1 MDIRN
6 EIVRIFEE
14 NGVDFSDSQQLSDV
28 DSIRYV
34 SIIVEIEQLLCI
46 TLPDFVLSQNK
57 FKDFDEF
64 VNIVIDTYD
73 NVNSKCINSLND
85 AMLLNEDISDT

>member
-46 TLPDFVLSQNK
+46 ILPDFVLSQNE

>member
-46 TLPDFVLSQNK
+46 TLPDFVLSQNE

-64 VNIVIDTYD
+64 VNILIDTYD
-73 NVNSKCINSLND
+73 NVNSNCINSLND

>member
-46 TLPDFVLSQNK
+46 TLPDFVLSQNE

>member
-46 TLPDFVLSQNK
+46 TLPDFVLSQNE

-73 NVNSKCINSLND
+73 NENSKSRQ
-85 AMLLNEDISDT
+85 

>member
-28 DSIRYV
+28 DSILYV

-46 TLPDFVLSQNK
+46 TLPDFVLSQNE

>member
-1 MDIRN
+1 MIW
-6 EIVRIFEE
+6 
-14 NGVDFSDSQQLSDV
+14 LSDV

-46 TLPDFVLSQNK
+46 TLPDFVLSQNE

>member
-1 MDIRN
+1 M
-6 EIVRIFEE
+6 
-14 NGVDFSDSQQLSDV
+14 
-28 DSIRYV
+28 
-34 SIIVEIEQLLCI
+34 CI
-46 TLPDFVLSQNK
+46 TLPDFVLSQNE

>member
-46 TLPDFVLSQNK
+46 TLPDFVLSQNE

-64 VNIVIDTYD
+64 VNILIDTYD